1 MSSGASSLNKPIA
14 IIRNEANR
22 ASMKHLFKRVINRLL
37 RMIGFEI
44 PVRFGSLR
52 RVNPISRSFGIDR
65 GKPID
70 RYYIETFLEKYRHDI
85 RGRVLEAGGFVN
97 YTKQFG
103 DDRVTHGDILY
114 PKEGHPDGTVI
125 GDLATGSSIP
135 SNVFDCLILT
145 QVFPFIYD
153 VNTAVAHSYRAL
165 KEGGVLLATL
175 PGISQICRYDMEQWG
190 DYWRFTDASTRQLFG
205 GVFQPENVTV
215 ETYGNVLVS
224 CAFLHGLASRE
235 LTQPEL
241 NHMDPDFQLTI
252 TVRAVKVPENRK
264 IQPGSGQSG

>member
-1 MSSGASSLNKPIA
+1 
-14 IIRNEANR
+14 
-22 ASMKHLFKRVINRLL
+22 MKHLFRRVVNRLF
-37 RMIGFEI
+37 RMLGFEM

-70 RYYIETFLEKYRHDI
+70 RYYIEAFLEKHRHDI
-85 RGRVLEAGGFVN
+85 KGRVLEAGGYVN

-103 DDRVTHGDILY
+103 DDRVTHGDLLY
-114 PKEGHPDGTVI
+114 PKVGHPDGTVI

-153 VNTAVAHSYRAL
+153 VKAAVAHSYRAL

-190 DYWRFTDASTRQLFG
+190 DYWRFTDTSTHRLFG
-205 GVFQPENVTV
+205 DVFQPENVSV
-215 ETYGNVLVS
+215 EAYGNVLVA

-235 LTQPEL
+235 LTRREL
-241 NHMDPDFQLTI
+241 DYKDPDYQLSI
-252 TVRAVKVPENRK
+252 AVRAVKVPENRK
-264 IQPGSGQSG
+264 IQPGSGQFG